1 MVLVSAARDYVNRM
15 LQDISGM
22 KVLILDSQTV
32 SIVSVV
38 YSQSE
43 LLQKEVFLVEMV
55 DSISKSKESMS
66 HLKAVYFLRPTLEN
80 IQHLRRQLANPRF
93 GESHLFFSNMLKDT
107 QIHILADSDE
117 QEVVQQVQEYY
128 ADFVAID
135 PYHFTLNIPS
145 NHMYMLPAVV
155 DPPGLQHLCDRI
167 VDGISA
173 VFLALKRRPVIRY
186 QRTSDIAKRIAQE
199 TSVKICA
206 LHVLSEPFICSLKI
220 TAVEKMIYLV
230 NNSSGMQKLMY
241 QQESGL
247 FDFRRTEMSPLLLI
261 VDRRDDPVTPLLNQW
276 TYQAMVHELVGIHD
290 NKVDLSSTG
299 KLPKDQQEVV
309 LSSEQDAF
317 FKTNMYENFGDIG
330 MSIKRMVDDF
340 QQVAKSNQNI
350 QTIEDMAKFVDSY
363 PEYRKMHGNVS
374 KHVTLVT
381 EMSKIVEERRLML
394 VSEREQDLACNGGQ
408 VAAFEAVTNLLN
420 NESVSDIDRLR
431 LVMLYAL
438 RYEKESPVQLM
449 QLFNKLASRSPKYK
463 PGLVQFLL
471 KQAGVDKRTGDLY
484 GNRDLLNIARN
495 MARGLKGVEN
505 VYTQHQPLLFQ
516 TMESIIKGRLRDVD
530 YPFVGNH
537 FQQGRPQDVVIFVVG
552 GTTYEESRSVA
563 LQNAS
568 NSGIRFILGG
578 SVVLNS
584 KRFLKDLEE
593 AQRIAKSSTNVV

>member
-1 MVLVSAARDYVNRM
+1 MVLVTAARDYINRM

-32 SIVSVV
+32 SVVSVV
-38 YSQSE
+38 YSQTE
-43 LLQKEVFLVEMV
+43 LLQKEVFLVELV

-66 HLKAVYFLRPTLEN
+66 HLKAIYFLRPTSEN
-80 IQHLRRQLANPRF
+80 IKHLRRQLANPRF
-93 GESHLFFSNMLKDT
+93 GEYHLFFSNMLKDT

-117 QEVVQQVQEYY
+117 QEVVQQVQEFY
-128 ADFVAID
+128 ADFVASE

-145 NHMYMLPAVV
+145 NHLYMLPAVV
-155 DPPGLQHLCDRI
+155 DPSSLQHFSDRV
-167 VDGISA
+167 VDGIAS

-199 TSVKICA
+199 TA
-206 LHVLSEPFICSLKI
+206 
-220 TAVEKMIYLV
+220 
-230 NNSSGMQKLMY
+230 KLMY

-247 FDFRRTEMSPLLLI
+247 FDFRRTEVSPLLLI
-261 VDRRDDPVTPLLNQW
+261 IDRRDDPVTPLLNQW
-276 TYQAMVHELVGIHD
+276 TYQAMVHELIGIQD
-290 NKVDLSSTG
+290 NKVDLRNIG
-299 KLPKDQQEVV
+299 KVPKDQQEVV

-317 FKTNMYENFGDIG
+317 FKSNMYENFGDIG
-330 MSIKRMVDDF
+330 MNIKRMVDDF

-350 QTIEDMAKFVDSY
+350 QTIEDMAKFVENY
-363 PEYRKMHGNVS
+363 PEYKKMHGNVS

-381 EMSKIVEERRLML
+381 EMSKIVEERKLML
-394 VSEREQDLACNGGQ
+394 VSETEQELACNGGQ
-408 VAAFEAVTNLLN
+408 GAAFEAVTNLLN
-420 NESVSDIDRLR
+420 NESISDIDRLR

-449 QLFNKLASRSPKYK
+449 QLFNKLASQSAKYK
-463 PGLVQFLL
+463 PGHIFHEKVLETNYFCMLSIGEWQLVQFLL

-484 GNRDLLNIARN
+484 GNRDFLNIARN

-505 VYTQHQPLLFQ
+505 VYTQHQPLLFH
-516 TMESIIKGRLRDVD
+516 TMESITKGRLRDVD

-537 FQQGRPQDVVIFVVG
+537 FQQGRPQDVIIFVVG
-552 GTTYEESRSVA
+552 GTTYEESRSVS

-578 SVVLNS
+578 SAILNS

-593 AQRIAKSSTNVV
+593 AQRTAKYSTNVV

>member
-43 LLQKEVFLVEMV
+43 LLQKEVFLVELV

-155 DPPGLQHLCDRI
+155 DPPGLQQFCDRI
-167 VDGISA
+167 VDGIS
-173 VFLALKRRPVIRY
+173 
-186 QRTSDIAKRIAQE
+186 T
-199 TSVKICA
+199 
-206 LHVLSEPFICSLKI
+206 
-220 TAVEKMIYLV
+220 
-230 NNSSGMQKLMY
+230 KLMY

-247 FDFRRTEMSPLLLI
+247 FDFRRTEISPLLLI

-276 TYQAMVHELVGIHD
+276 TYQAMVHELIGIHD

-317 FKTNMYENFGDIG
+317 FKANMYENFGDIG

-381 EMSKIVEERRLML
+381 EMSKIVGERRLML
-394 VSEREQDLACNGGQ
+394 ISEREQDLACNGGQ

-420 NESVSDIDRLR
+420 NESVSDIDRLH

-449 QLFNKLASRSPKYK
+449 QLFNKLASQSPKYK

-537 FQQGRPQDVVIFVVG
+537 FQQGRPQDVVIFIVG

-568 NSGIRFILGG
+568 NSGTRFILGG

-584 KRFLKDLEE
+584 KRSGSYQVGLKTSLSWDCSL
-593 AQRIAKSSTNVV
+593 SFYLPVGGS

>member
-1 MVLVSAARDYVNRM
+1 MVLVAAVRDYINRM

-22 KVLILDSQTV
+22 KVLILDSHTV
-32 SIVSVV
+32 SFVSVV

-43 LLQKEVFLVEMV
+43 LLKKEVFLVELV
-55 DSISKSKESMS
+55 DSISMSKESMS
-66 HLKAVYFLRPTLEN
+66 HLKAVYFLRPISEN
-80 IQHLRRQLANPRF
+80 IQHMRRQLAQPRF
-93 GESHLFFSNMLKDT
+93 GEYHLFFSNILKDT
-107 QIHILADSDE
+107 QLHMLADSDE
-117 QEVVQQVQEYY
+117 HEVVQQLQEFY
-128 ADFVAID
+128 ADFVALD
-135 PYHFTLNIPS
+135 PYHFTLNMAS

-155 DPPGLQHLCDRI
+155 DPSALQQFCERV

-173 VFLALKRRPVIRY
+173 VFLALKRRPIIRY
-186 QRTSDIAKRIAQE
+186 SRTSDIAKRIAHE
-199 TSVKICA
+199 AS
-206 LHVLSEPFICSLKI
+206 
-220 TAVEKMIYLV
+220 
-230 NNSSGMQKLMY
+230 
-241 QQESGL
+241 
-247 FDFRRTEMSPLLLI
+247 
-261 VDRRDDPVTPLLNQW
+261 
-276 TYQAMVHELVGIHD
+276 AMVHELIGIQD
-290 NKVDLSSTG
+290 NKVNLKNVG

-317 FKTNMYENFGDIG
+317 FKANMYDNFGDIG
-330 MSIKRMVDDF
+330 MNIKKMVDDF

-350 QTIEDMAKFVDSY
+350 QTIEDMAKFVDNY
-363 PEYRKMHGNVS
+363 PEYRKMQGNVS

-381 EMSKIVEERRLML
+381 EMSKIVEERKLML
-394 VSEREQDLACNGGQ
+394 VSQTEQELACNGGQ
-408 VAAFEAVTNLLN
+408 GAAFEAVTNLLN
-420 NESVSDIDRLR
+420 NDNISDIDRLR

-516 TMESIIKGRLRDVD
+516 TMENITRGRLRDVD
-530 YPFVGNH
+530 YPYVGNH
-537 FQQGRPQDVVIFVVG
+537 FQQARPQEVVIFIVG

-563 LQNAS
+563 LQNS
-568 NSGIRFILGG
+568 TNSGIRFILGG
-578 SVVLNS
+578 SALLNS

-593 AQRIAKSSTNVV
+593 AQRIARTSTNMV

>member
-1 MVLVSAARDYVNRM
+1 MVLVSAVRDYVNRM

-43 LLQKEVFLVEMV
+43 LLQKEVFLVELI
-55 DSISKSKESMS
+55 DSISKSEESMS
-66 HLKAVYFLRPTLEN
+66 HLKAVYFLRPTSEN
-80 IQHLRRQLANPRF
+80 IQYMRRQLSNPRF
-93 GESHLFFSNMLKDT
+93 GEYHLFFSNMLKDT
-107 QIHILADSDE
+107 QIHLLADSDE
-117 QEVVQQVQEYY
+117 QEIVQQVQEFY
-128 ADFVAID
+128 ADFIAVD
-135 PYHFTLNIPS
+135 PYHFTLNMPS
-145 NHMYMLPAVV
+145 NHYYILPAVL
-155 DPPGLQHLCDRI
+155 DPSNLQNFCDRA
-167 VDGISA
+167 VDGIGA
-173 VFLALKRRPVIRY
+173 VFLALKRRPIIRY
-186 QRTSDIAKRIAQE
+186 SRTSDIAKRVAHE
-199 TSVKICA
+199 A
-206 LHVLSEPFICSLKI
+206 
-220 TAVEKMIYLV
+220 A
-230 NNSSGMQKLMY
+230 KLMY

-247 FDFRRTEMSPLLLI
+247 FDFRRMDISPLLLI

-276 TYQAMVHELVGIHD
+276 TYQAMVYELIGIQD
-290 NKVDLSSTG
+290 NKVDLRSTG

-317 FKTNMYENFGDIG
+317 FKANMYENFGDIG
-330 MSIKRMVDDF
+330 MNIKRMVDDF

-350 QTIEDMAKFVDSY
+350 QTIEDMAKFVDNY

-381 EMSKIVEERRLML
+381 EMSKIVEERKLML
-394 VSEREQDLACNGGQ
+394 VSETEQELACNGGQ

-420 NESVSDIDRLR
+420 NENISDIDRLR

-449 QLFNKLASRSPKYK
+449 QLFNKLQSRSAKYK

-484 GNRDLLNIARN
+484 GNRDFLNIARN

-505 VYTQHQPLLFQ
+505 VYTQHQPLLVQ
-516 TMESIIKGRLRDVD
+516 TMESIIKGRLKDVD
-530 YPFVGNH
+530 YPYVGNH
-537 FQQGRPQDVVIFVVG
+537 YQQGRTQEVIIFIVG
-552 GTTYEESRSVA
+552 GTTYEELRSIA
-563 LQNAS
+563 QLNAS

-578 SVVLNS
+578 TAVLNT

-593 AQRIAKSSTNVV
+593 AQVIARTNANVV

>member
-1 MVLVSAARDYVNRM
+1 MVVVAAVRDYINRM

-22 KVLILDSQTV
+22 KVLILDSSTV
-32 SIVSVV
+32 SFVSVV

-43 LLQKEVFLVEMV
+43 LLKKEVFLVELI
-55 DSISKSKESMS
+55 DSISLSKESMS
-66 HLKAVYFLRPTLEN
+66 HLKAVYFLRPTSEN
-80 IQHLRRQLANPRF
+80 IQYMRRQLAKPRF
-93 GESHLFFSNMLKDT
+93 GEYHLFFSNILKDT
-107 QIHILADSDE
+107 QLHMLADSDE
-117 QEVVQQVQEYY
+117 HEVVQQLQEFY
-128 ADFVAID
+128 ADFVALD
-135 PYHFTLNIPS
+135 PYHFTLNMAA

-155 DPPGLQHLCDRI
+155 DPSGLQHFCDR
-167 VDGISA
+167 VVEGISA
-173 VFLALKRRPVIRY
+173 VFLALKRRPIIRY
-186 QRTSDIAKRIAQE
+186 SRTSDVAKRIAHE
-199 TSVKICA
+199 AS
-206 LHVLSEPFICSLKI
+206 
-220 TAVEKMIYLV
+220 
-230 NNSSGMQKLMY
+230 KLMY

-247 FDFRRTEMSPLLLI
+247 FDFRRTEVSPLLLI
-261 VDRRDDPVTPLLNQW
+261 IDRRDDPVTALLNQW
-276 TYQAMVHELVGIHD
+276 TYQAMVHELIGIED
-290 NKVDLSSTG
+290 NKVNLKNVG

-317 FKTNMYENFGDIG
+317 FKANMYENFGDIG
-330 MSIKRMVDDF
+330 MNIKKMVDDF

-350 QTIEDMAKFVDSY
+350 QTIEDMAKFVDNY
-363 PEYRKMHGNVS
+363 PEYRKMQGNVS

-381 EMSKIVEERRLML
+381 EMSKIVEERKLML
-394 VSEREQDLACNGGQ
+394 VSQTEQELACNGGQ
-408 VAAFEAVTNLLN
+408 GAAFEAVTNLLN
-420 NESVSDIDRLR
+420 NDNISDVDRLR

-516 TMESIIKGRLRDVD
+516 TMENITKGRLRDVD
-530 YPFVGNH
+530 YPYVGNH
-537 FQQGRPQDVVIFVVG
+537 FQQARPQEVVIFIVG

-563 LQNAS
+563 LQNS
-568 NSGIRFILGG
+568 TNSGIRFILGG
-578 SVVLNS
+578 SALLHS

-593 AQRIAKSSTNVV
+593 AQRIARISTNML

>member
-1 MVLVSAARDYVNRM
+1 MVLVASVRDYINRM

-32 SIVSVV
+32 SAVSVV

-43 LLQKEVFLVEMV
+43 LLQKEVFLVELV
-55 DSISKSKESMS
+55 DSISMSKESMS
-66 HLKAVYFLRPTLEN
+66 HLKAVYFLRPTSEN
-80 IQHLRRQLANPRF
+80 IQHLKRQLAKPRF
-93 GESHLFFSNMLKDT
+93 GEYNLFFSNMLNTT
-107 QIHILADSDE
+107 QLHILADSDE
-117 QEVVQQVQEYY
+117 HEVVQQVQEFF
-128 ADFVAID
+128 ADYVAID
-135 PYHFTLNIPS
+135 PYHFTLNTPA
-145 NHMYMLPAVV
+145 NHMYMLPAVI
-155 DPPGLQHLCDRI
+155 DPPNLQSYCDRI
-167 VDGISA
+167 VDGLA
-173 VFLALKRRPVIRY
+173 ALFLSFKRRPVIRY
-186 QRTSDIAKRIAQE
+186 SRTSDIAKRIAHE
-199 TSVKICA
+199 AS
-206 LHVLSEPFICSLKI
+206 
-220 TAVEKMIYLV
+220 
-230 NNSSGMQKLMY
+230 KLMY

-247 FDFRRTEMSPLLLI
+247 FDFRRTEISPLLLVI
-261 VDRRDDPVTPLLNQW
+261 DRRDDPVTPLLNQW
-276 TYQAMVHELVGIHD
+276 TYQAMVHELIGIKD
-290 NKVDLSSTG
+290 NKVDLGNVG
-299 KLPKDQQEVV
+299 KFSKDQQEVV

-317 FKTNMYENFGDIG
+317 FKANMYENFGDIG

-350 QTIEDMAKFVDSY
+350 QTIEDMAKFVDNY
-363 PEYRKMHGNVS
+363 PEYRKMQGNVS

-381 EMSKIVEERRLML
+381 EMSKIVEERKLML
-394 VSEREQDLACNGGQ
+394 VSQTEQELACNGGQ
-408 VAAFEAVTNLLN
+408 GAAFEAVTNLLN

-471 KQAGVDKRTGDLY
+471 KQAGVDRRTGDLY
-484 GNRDLLNIARN
+484 GNRDILNIARN

-516 TMESIIKGRLRDVD
+516 TMESITKGRMRDVD

-537 FQQGRPQDVVIFVVG
+537 FQQGRPQEVVIFIVG

-563 LQNAS
+563 LQNAF

-578 SVVLNS
+578 SSLLNS
-584 KRFLKDLEE
+584 KSFLKDLEE
-593 AQRIAKSSTNVV
+593 AQRIARSSTGVV

>member
-1 MVLVSAARDYVNRM
+1 MVLVSAVRDYINRM

-22 KVLILDSQTV
+22 KVLILDSSTVSIVNSDFVSQLGNDVFCLV

-38 YSQSE
+38 YSQSD
-43 LLQKEVFLVEMV
+43 LLQKEVFLVELV
-55 DSISKSKESMS
+55 DSISKSREPMS
-66 HLKAVYFLRPTLEN
+66 HLKAVYFLRPTSEN
-80 IQHLRRQLANPRF
+80 IQQMRRQLASPRF
-93 GESHLFFSNMLKDT
+93 GEYHLFFSNMLKDT
-107 QIHILADSDE
+107 QLHILADSDE
-117 QEVVQQVQEYY
+117 HEAVQQVQEFY

-135 PYHFTLNIPS
+135 PFHFTLNIPA

-155 DPPGLQHLCDRI
+155 DPSGLQQFCDRVI
-167 VDGISA
+167 DGIA
-173 VFLALKRRPVIRY
+173 AIFLALKRRPVIRY
-186 QRTSDIAKRIAQE
+186 QRTSDIAKRVAQE
-199 TSVKICA
+199 A
-206 LHVLSEPFICSLKI
+206 
-220 TAVEKMIYLV
+220 A
-230 NNSSGMQKLMY
+230 KLMY

-247 FDFRRTEMSPLLLI
+247 FDFRRTEISPLLLI
-261 VDRRDDPVTPLLNQW
+261 IDRRDDPVTPLLNQW
-276 TYQAMVHELVGIHD
+276 TYQAMVHELIGIQD
-290 NKVDLSSTG
+290 NKVDLRNIG
-299 KLPKDQQEVV
+299 KISKDQQEVV

-317 FKTNMYENFGDIG
+317 FKANMYENFGDIG
-330 MSIKRMVDDF
+330 LNIKRMVDEF
-340 QQVAKSNQNI
+340 QLVAKSNQSI
-350 QTIEDMAKFVDSY
+350 QTIEDMAKFVDNY

-381 EMSKIVEERRLML
+381 EMSKIVEERKLML
-394 VSEREQDLACNGGQ
+394 VSQTEQELACNGGQ
-408 VAAFEAVTNLLN
+408 GAAFEAVTNLLN
-420 NESVSDIDRLR
+420 NENVSDIDRLR

-505 VYTQHQPLLFQ
+505 VYTQHQPLVFQ
-516 TMESIIKGRLRDVD
+516 TMESIVKGRVRDVD
-530 YPFVGNH
+530 YPFIGNH
-537 FQQGRPQDVVIFVVG
+537 FQQARPQEAVIFVVG

-563 LQNAS
+563 LQNAA

-578 SVVLNS
+578 SAILNS

-593 AQRIAKSSTNVV
+593 AQRIARTSTNLV

>member
-1 MVLVSAARDYVNRM
+1 MVLVASVRDYINRM

-32 SIVSVV
+32 SAVSVV

-43 LLQKEVFLVEMV
+43 LLQKEVFLVELV
-55 DSISKSKESMS
+55 DSISMSKESMS
-66 HLKAVYFLRPTLEN
+66 HLKAVYFLRPTSEN
-80 IQHLRRQLANPRF
+80 IQHLKRQLAKPRF
-93 GESHLFFSNMLKDT
+93 GEYNLFFSNMLNTT
-107 QIHILADSDE
+107 QLHILADSDE
-117 QEVVQQVQEYY
+117 HEVVQQVQEFF

-135 PYHFTLNIPS
+135 TYHFTLNTPA
-145 NHMYMLPAVV
+145 NHMYMLPAVI
-155 DPPGLQHLCDRI
+155 DPPNLQSYCDRI
-167 VDGISA
+167 VDGLA
-173 VFLALKRRPVIRY
+173 ALFLSFKKRPVIRY
-186 QRTSDIAKRIAQE
+186 SRTSDIAKRIAHE
-199 TSVKICA
+199 AS
-206 LHVLSEPFICSLKI
+206 
-220 TAVEKMIYLV
+220 
-230 NNSSGMQKLMY
+230 KLMY

-247 FDFRRTEMSPLLLI
+247 FDFRRTEISPLLLVI
-261 VDRRDDPVTPLLNQW
+261 DRRDDPVTPLLNQW
-276 TYQAMVHELVGIHD
+276 TYQAMVHELIGIKD
-290 NKVDLSSTG
+290 NKVDLGNVG
-299 KLPKDQQEVV
+299 KFSKDEQEVV

-317 FKTNMYENFGDIG
+317 FKANMYENFGDIG

-340 QQVAKSNQNI
+340 QQVAKSNKNI
-350 QTIEDMAKFVDSY
+350 QTIEDMAKFVDNY
-363 PEYRKMHGNVS
+363 PEYRKMQGNVS

-381 EMSKIVEERRLML
+381 EMSKIVEERKLML
-394 VSEREQDLACNGGQ
+394 VSQTEQELACNGGQ
-408 VAAFEAVTNLLN
+408 GAAFEAVTNLLN

-471 KQAGVDKRTGDLY
+471 KQAGVDRRTGDLY
-484 GNRDLLNIARN
+484 GNRDILNIARN

-516 TMESIIKGRLRDVD
+516 TMESITKGRLRDVD

-537 FQQGRPQDVVIFVVG
+537 FQQGRPQEVVIFIVG

-563 LQNAS
+563 LQNAF
-568 NSGIRFILGG
+568 NSGIRFVLGG
-578 SVVLNS
+578 SSLLNS

-593 AQRIAKSSTNVV
+593 AQRIARSSTGVV